1 MNTLIKKHLLL
12 FSFLLS
18 SLVLLAQKQDTV
30 WNGKWD
36 PNDPPDSYRDCP
48 CYEIQ
53 QQAEEEYAAIKAEER
68 QQKAD
73 SLTDLHKRGF
83 FYRLFHK
90 DEEKVRKKKNKKRKK
105 NNDCPD
111 VGWKL
116 YISTKEILAQI

>member
-1 MNTLIKKHLLL
+1 MKKGLLL

-18 SLVLLAQKQDTV
+18 TVVLLAQQQDTV

-36 PNDPPDSYRDCP
+36 PNDPNCP

-53 QQAEEEYAAIKAEER
+53 KQAEEEYAAIKAEER

-73 SLTDLHKRGF
+73 SLTDLHKRGV

-90 DEEKVRKKKNKKRKK
+90 DEEKARKKKNKKRKK
-105 NNDCPD
+105 KNDCPD
-111 VGWKL
+111 MGRK
-116 YISTKEILAQI
+116 IIMRTEKILV